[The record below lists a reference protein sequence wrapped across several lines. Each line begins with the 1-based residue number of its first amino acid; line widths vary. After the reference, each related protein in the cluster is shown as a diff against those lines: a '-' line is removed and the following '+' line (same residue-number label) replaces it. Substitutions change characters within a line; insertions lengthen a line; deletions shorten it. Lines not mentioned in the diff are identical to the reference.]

1 VRSHIIIKLLFSL
14 LQVSSIKSGMWD
26 SIYDTFLAISQQELT
41 NTPMQNQ
48 SEYEIIDVEPSVK
61 DAPVIAEHCVE
72 VTHGEYCLLLKIGFC
87 LILCFLFNC
96 QLVCKILGS
105 LPPPPPPR
113 QQRKKKEK
121 KTTTKRDLHGPYDLA
136 TYFDIILNSKI
147 LLNL

>member
-1 VRSHIIIKLLFSL
+1 MRSHIIIKLLFSL

-72 VTHGEYCLLLKIGFC
+72 VTHSEYCLLLKIGFC

-105 LPPPPPPR
+105 
-113 QQRKKKEK
+113 
-121 KTTTKRDLHGPYDLA
+121 
-136 TYFDIILNSKI
+136 
-147 LLNL
+147 